1 MSIAGIIITTEM
13 SLAQLHGN
21 DYKSVREA
29 VGGYIE
35 LVVLREEFEGY
46 SLYVQEEGKILGSP
60 MNDIATAVW
69 ERSFGI
75 YTDIILGNAVLM
87 SSKLDSEGNH
97 LLIDDDEVEVVMGK
111 ITQAFYRYAH
121 PSRSGKRPNQ

>member
-1 MSIAGIIITTEM
+1 MISGIIITTEM

-35 LVVLREEFEGY
+35 LVVLRGEFEGY

-60 MNDIATAVW
+60 INDIATAVW

-75 YTDIILGNAVLM
+75 YTDIIVGNAVLM
-87 SSKLDSEGNH
+87 SSETDDEGNH
-97 LLIDDDEVEVVMGK
+97 LLIPDDEIEVVMEK

-121 PSRSGKRPNQ
+121 PSRSGNRPNKD